1 MENQINEKNKIEI
14 YIQDDTWNLRFLAH
28 VFKAYVKYKPNLYEI
43 AIACLRPRNYKK
55 CKQRQHGVLGNW
67 YHDLGLLYIGDGKT
81 FQDLKIAHGILGDIV
96 PLCLPSEDAQIDE
109 DKEITMVGYGRQY
122 DEHPK
127 DEKDWNVRNRNPT
140 DTTCTTNEYGVYW
153 DTTPKRSKFKP
164 CAIEFMKDNNWGC
177 KKGYAEDMLPIGYEF
192 DICEDYWTKAR
203 WFMNTMPSNIQTA
216 FFANAKKIK
225 IISQCKNWIPEC
237 LHPSHFEISGW
248 CRVKNG
254 NVDDWGI
261 CDVSCKYAKV

>member
-14 YIQDDTWNLRFLAH
+14 YIQDDTWNLKFLAQ
-28 VFKAYVKYKPNLYEI
+28 VFKAYIKYKEYLKHFAIQCMRPENYE
-43 AIACLRPRNYKK
+43 N
-55 CKQRQHGVLGNW
+55 CKQSPRGIRKEDF
-67 YHDLGLLYIGDGKT
+67 HDLGLLHIGDGET
-81 FQDLKIAHGILGDIV
+81 FQNLKIVRGISGDIV

-109 DKEITMVGYGRQY
+109 DKEITMVGYGNQY
-122 DEHPK
+122 KERPTDNN
-127 DEKDWNVRNRNPT
+127 WNVQNRNPT

-192 DICEDYWTKAR
+192 DVCEDYWRKAR

-225 IISQCKNWIPEC
+225 IISQCTDWIPEC
-237 LHPSHFEISGW
+237 LHYSLFEMSGW

-254 NVDDWGI
+254 NLDDWGI